1 MRSRNTKMHYQ
12 SVPKNIKS
20 NTTDRKKYIK
30 IRSINTNT
38 KYNKISLFQLAQ
50 KKLIQ
55 TRLEVFRF
63 FIGKYFNNVYNK
75 YYLLNR
81 LRKILFH

>member
-1 MRSRNTKMHYQ
+1 MRSRNAKMHYL